1 MEWIESLVLGLVQGL
16 TEFLP
21 VSSDGHLTIT
31 QMAFAKLTGHGRPAA
46 ENLFFDVMLHL
57 GTLTAILVHYRAVA
71 RTGLCGLLGA
81 NDVAPAYR
89 RGAVIHVGTLM
100 VVATLP
106 LFPYAYFKRY
116 LLSTFESPTAVG
128 FGFLATAT
136 VLLLTMKLRGGEK
149 GPDQMTWLDALL
161 IGIAQTFAPL
171 PGVSRSGLTVAMALG
186 LGMSRAWSVGFS
198 LLIAF
203 PAILGATV
211 MELKDF
217 DRATLTTDRVAQT
230 IAATIIAGLIGYLA
244 IIWLVKIV
252 RAGRLWYFSVY
263 LFVLAI
269 AVLATNALSK
279 GTPDAPSA
287 TATERASGLSPA
299 GSGVGRGEA
308 RPGQPLDRR
317 FAPGARPDPVEPG
330 LTVPV
335 ASRDANLVLGRT
347 LAGHPR

>member
-31 QMAFAKLTGHGRPAA
+31 QMAFAKWNGHGRPAA

-71 RTGLCGLLGA
+71 RTGVRGLLGSTE
-81 NDVAPAYR
+81 VPPPYR
-89 RGAVIHVGTLM
+89 RNAVIRVGTLM

-106 LFPYAYFKRY
+106 LLPYAYFKRY

-128 FGFLATAT
+128 FGFLTTAT
-136 VLLLTMKLRGGEK
+136 VLLLTLRLRGGEK
-149 GPDQMTWLDALL
+149 GPSQMTWLDALL

-217 DRATLTTDRVAQT
+217 DQATITADRVAQT
-230 IAATIIAGLIGYLA
+230 IAATILSGLIGYVA

-269 AVLATNALSK
+269 AVLATNVLSK
-279 GTPDAPSA
+279 GTSDAPSA
-287 TATERASGLSPA
+287 QAIERASWLGPA
-299 GSGVGRGEA
+299 RSGIGPGGE
-308 RPGQPLDRR
+308 RPGWPLDRR
-317 FAPGARPDPVEPG
+317 LTASAGPGPMDLG

-335 ASRDANLVLGRT
+335 APGATNLAMGRT
-347 LAGHPR
+347 LAGNP